1 MICYVKIAPN
11 RVGQAINWDEPE
23 DFIRNSVEVCTRDG
37 ITYSPGSSDNVFRM
51 FEGQVYE
58 RCVIERIDELDY
70 RVLPNTGFIY
80 INDDSF
86 MINGEDDCIRLITDN
101 NFGTMCSIRLEEL
114 RVSGALQA
122 AGFN

>member
-11 RVGQAINWDEPE
+11 RIGQAIAWDTE
-23 DFIRNSVEVCTRDG
+23 DFVRDSVEVCTRDG
-37 ITYSPGSSDNVFRM
+37 ITYSPGSSGDAYRM
-51 FEGQVYE
+51 LDGQVYE

-70 RVLPNTGFIY
+70 RVLPNTGFIT

-101 NFGTMCSIRLEEL
+101 NFGTMCGLRLEEL

-122 AGFN
+122 AGFM